1 MVASPMSPRQR
12 VCPQTTLAPLSTM
25 RTETVLS
32 RFPMHHRTTREWVTL
47 PIRRPTAHGAR
58 ACRWAVSDN
67 EHDGPA
73 RQLASTRDT
82 IVLHQRRDTVPR
94 PLPSV
99 RTVRSM
105 SHVGGMRSVE
115 TSGRQQTARHHAC
128 HHHARASLVAS
139 HRSHSRDGTER
150 TVQTGCTRSSVLC
163 PGERLP
169 DGTTAAGISR
179 RLNDES
185 RDILPHAPVRPL
197 ASASLTVLT
206 PTAQRFSARLSDT
219 SFAALQDCH
228 PHAPLRYADSGVL
241 ATQQRDTDAVHVQ
254 QHMDTVH
261 RPQRQSGSLTQVQ
274 SDATTDAEGLPDGLL
289 HATPGPTARA
299 AYAACMRQPGAD
311 AAAALVPP
319 VAADQKD
326 RVAPGDREAVVRTV
340 PRPEGPPGTTCPASP
355 QDGAQA
361 TPPGDPLLA
370 QVTPSPK
377 ELAQATQLLATPGE
391 MKARAL
397 LALSHAAA
405 QATDDH
411 PQTCGGILPSLARA
425 LAAYDAQATQATTH
439 RTATDKRTCQERS
452 LQWRQQEL
460 MRVRKALPPAE
471 YAAMEDAI
479 RARLVA
485 EGTPVCALG
494 LAVRMAVDEALEA
507 RVGLPAF
514 AVWRQTPALSHEHNP
529 YDRADVGADRHAS

>member
-1 MVASPMSPRQR
+1 
-12 VCPQTTLAPLSTM
+12 
-25 RTETVLS
+25 
-32 RFPMHHRTTREWVTL
+32 
-47 PIRRPTAHGAR
+47 
-58 ACRWAVSDN
+58 
-67 EHDGPA
+67 
-73 RQLASTRDT
+73 
-82 IVLHQRRDTVPR
+82 
-94 PLPSV
+94 
-99 RTVRSM
+99 
-105 SHVGGMRSVE
+105 MRSVE

-206 PTAQRFSARLSDT
+206 PTAQRCSERLSDT

-319 VAADQKD
+319 ADADQED
-326 RVAPGDREAVVRTV
+326 LVAPGDREAVVRTV

-355 QDGAQA
+355 LDGAQA
-361 TPPGDPLLA
+361 TPPGDPLLAQARAVVAAFAQRLPGLA

-377 ELAQATQLLATPGE
+377 ELAQATQLLATHGAV
-391 MKARAL
+391 KARAL
-397 LALSHAAA
+397 LALSHEAA
-405 QATDDH
+405 QATHDQ
-411 PQTCGGILPSLARA
+411 PQTCGGSLPSLARA
-425 LAAYDAQATQATTH
+425 LAASDAQATQATTH
-439 RTATDKRTCQERS
+439 RTATDTRTCQERS
-452 LQWRQQEL
+452 LQWRQQER
-460 MRVRKALPPAE
+460 MRVREALPPAE

-494 LAVRMAVDEALEA
+494 LAVRVAVDEALEA
-507 RVGLPAF
+507 RAGLPTF
-514 AVWRQTPALSHEHNP
+514 AVWRQTPALSHGHNQ

>member
-1 MVASPMSPRQR
+1 
-12 VCPQTTLAPLSTM
+12 
-25 RTETVLS
+25 
-32 RFPMHHRTTREWVTL
+32 
-47 PIRRPTAHGAR
+47 
-58 ACRWAVSDN
+58 
-67 EHDGPA
+67 
-73 RQLASTRDT
+73 
-82 IVLHQRRDTVPR
+82 
-94 PLPSV
+94 
-99 RTVRSM
+99 
-105 SHVGGMRSVE
+105 MRSVE
-115 TSGRQQTARHHAC
+115 QSGRQQTARHHAC

-139 HRSHSRDGTER
+139 HRSHRRDGTER

-206 PTAQRFSARLSDT
+206 PTAQRCSDLLSDT
-219 SFAALQDCH
+219 SFAALQSRH
-228 PHAPLRYADSGVL
+228 PHAPLRYADAGVL

-319 VAADQKD
+319 ADADQED
-326 RVAPGDREAVVRTV
+326 RVATVTRERPGAILPPPPAASTPPVVAPGDREAVVRTV

-377 ELAQATQLLATPGE
+377 ELAQATQLLATHGE

-514 AVWRQTPALSHEHNP
+514 AVWRQTHALSHEHNP